1 MESQRLPRHFQ
12 FFGKTRSPAQI
23 VFIIVKAWN
32 DRQADGQIP
41 VRQIGQIPDDSLV
54 GDSQDFPV
62 AGVIHMLQVNE
73 KLIDDPGELKTQ
85 LTGKE
90 SVGFRCSV
98 DAISMQEGCCGKKI
112 FCLKRG
118 FSAGKCHAASGLFIK
133 DLIAE
138 NFLHELFQRN
148 FFAIN
153 LQGVLGAVI
162 GALPAAVA
170 EPFVDPVIM
179 NCMFR
184 TDLFA
189 FAAVLLCVH
198 CLPSLLFPVQV
209 CDNEVRNHGLPGTP

>member
-54 GDSQDFPV
+54 GDSRDFPV

-112 FCLKRG
+112 F
-118 FSAGKCHAASGLFIK
+118 
-133 DLIAE
+133 
-138 NFLHELFQRN
+138 
-148 FFAIN
+148 
-153 LQGVLGAVI
+153 
-162 GALPAAVA
+162 
-170 EPFVDPVIM
+170 
-179 NCMFR
+179 
-184 TDLFA
+184 
-189 FAAVLLCVH
+189 
-198 CLPSLLFPVQV
+198 
-209 CDNEVRNHGLPGTP
+209 